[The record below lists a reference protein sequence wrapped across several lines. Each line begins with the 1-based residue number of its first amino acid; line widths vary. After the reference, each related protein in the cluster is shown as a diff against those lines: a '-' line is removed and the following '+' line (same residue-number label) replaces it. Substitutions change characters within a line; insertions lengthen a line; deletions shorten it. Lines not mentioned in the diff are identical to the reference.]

1 MPTALVQ
8 NLFAAGSEA
17 EKQGRY
23 AEAREHLAAARELE
37 PDIAAPV
44 DAVLARMLWT
54 ERKWAEALDTADRAL
69 ARDARNFLALIIR
82 SRCSAAMARMK
93 EACEANRRAM
103 NVTPHPEFHSQLLF
117 ELNFLIETTP
127 ESLAMEAQ
135 RWNALYAA
143 PLAERIH
150 AHANAPDPAR
160 PLKIGYV
167 SSNLHQHAI
176 MNFLPPVLERHDR
189 RRFEIFVYST
199 GERRD
204 AFTHRIE
211 TAAQHFHATRDPE
224 ELAGRVRADGID
236 ILVDLAGHT
245 MGPAH
250 LGLALKPAPV
260 GICWQGVLAST
271 GLSAMDYFL
280 GDAVMPLP
288 GTEQCFSETVYRLE
302 RPFCCYRPLA
312 QPPVAPSPCW
322 GGRTFTFGC
331 FNNPQKIGRE
341 VVMLWSAILHRAPQ
355 SRMLLKYANLENP
368 AVHGHLREWFAE
380 CGIARERVIF
390 EGASPP
396 EEYLAAYSRVDL
408 ALDPFP
414 YNGLTVTL
422 DALWM
427 GVPVITWTGRLAV
440 QRAGASVLT
449 AAGLEGL
456 IATTAEEYL
465 KLALEM
471 KRVVPRLPA
480 LRSNVRAALRASPLM
495 DEAGFVRSL
504 EAAYRNM
511 WTSWVSKQG
520 YKKTAESRSVPPRL

>member
-1 MPTALVQ
+1 MPTAWVQ
-8 NLFAAGSEA
+8 DLFAAGSEA

-23 AEAREHLAAARELE
+23 AEAREHLAAARERD
-37 PDIAAPV
+37 PGMAARV
-44 DAVLARMLWT
+44 DAQLARMLWT
-54 ERKWAEALDTADRAL
+54 ERKWAEALGMADRAL
-69 ARDARNFLALIIR
+69 AADPRNFLALIIR
-82 SRCSAAMARMK
+82 SRCSAALAHVR

-103 NVTPHPEFHSQLLF
+103 NVTPHAEFHSQLLF
-117 ELNFLIETTP
+117 ELNFLSDTTP
-127 ESLAMEAQ
+127 ESLAIEAR

-143 PLAERIH
+143 PLAGRIRP
-150 AHANAPDPAR
+150 HANAPDPLR

-167 SSNLHQHAI
+167 SSNLHRHAI

-189 RRFEIFVYST
+189 GQFEIFIYST
-199 GERRD
+199 GEHRD
-204 AFTHRIE
+204 AFTHRIQA
-211 TAAQHFHATRDPE
+211 AAQHFYATRDPE
-224 ELAGRVRADGID
+224 ALAARVRGDGID

-260 GICWQGVLAST
+260 AVSWQGVLAST
-271 GLSAMDYFL
+271 GLGAMDYFL

-288 GTEQCFSETVYRLE
+288 GTEPFFSETVYRLE

-312 QPPVAPSPCW
+312 QPPLAPSPCW
-322 GGRTFTFGC
+322 GGRPFTFGC

-341 VVMLWSAILHRAPQ
+341 VVMLWSAILHLTPH
-355 SRMLLKYANLENP
+355 SRLLLKYANLENP
-368 AVHGHLREWFAE
+368 AVHGHLREWFGE
-380 CGIARERVIF
+380 CGIGGERVIF

-456 IATTAEEYL
+456 IATTAEQYL

-471 KRVVPRLPA
+471 TRLVPRLPA
-480 LRSNVRAALRASPLM
+480 LRSNIRAALRASPLM
-495 DEAGFVRSL
+495 DEAGLVRSL
-504 EAAYRNM
+504 EAAYRDM
-511 WTSWVSKQG
+511 WRVWCQASG
-520 YKKTAESRSVPPRL
+520 D